1 MVDSPSPFGAP
12 CTSTRPSV
20 IAALTLA
27 LAASVVPVQAATES
41 RVVPHAFVSAT
52 AVRPGGTFR
61 VAVHLSIDAAWHVQ
75 ANPPSEESFIATT
88 LTLDPAAGLA
98 PGTVRYPEGTRLDAP
113 ALGGTLL
120 VFNDGV
126 VFGAEVR
133 VAPDA
138 APGERVL
145 RGKVTFQACDDHTC
159 LFPKSVELTFPIRV
173 DPAAVASAGD
183 ENPEIFRALATLL
196 PAAETEAPPGGGH
209 PPPPTHAQAPKP
221 TVAAGA
227 AEPAVPATGV
237 AASASPAEASESAGA
252 DVAAAIA
259 SRGFL
264 LWLLGVFALGLGLNL
279 TPCVYPVLA
288 VTLTYFGR
296 QEGTAGSRAVRAV
309 AYASGI
315 MATFT
320 ALFLIAGLSG
330 ELFGAW
336 LQNAWV
342 LAALAVVLIALA
354 LANFGLYEIQA
365 PAFLRNRVA
374 GGKTGVVGALLMGL
388 AMGIVAAPCVGPL
401 IGGLLLWAGQQRDLG
416 AALAAGLA
424 LSGGLG
430 LPYVFL
436 GIFSGSLSSL
446 PRSGDWLK
454 WVEHAMGC
462 VLLGVALYFLAAIL
476 PPTWF
481 LPAFAL
487 LIAASGIWL
496 GLLDA
501 NGRASRPLWFI
512 RGVVF
517 TAALGVA
524 VGLVRLE
531 RTDGIE
537 WRDYS
542 SAAVAAAAA
551 AHQPALVEF
560 TAAWCVPCR
569 VMEYGA
575 FKDARV
581 IAESRRFVRLRID
594 LTGAQDPASLE
605 GVKRYEVAGPPVLV
619 FLGPDG
625 TELRDL
631 RVVEAIGGDELLSRM
646 QRVPR

>member
-1 MVDSPSPFGAP
+1 M
-12 CTSTRPSV
+12 
-20 IAALTLA
+20 TLA
-27 LAASVVPVQAATES
+27 LAASLVPVQAATES
-41 RVVPHAFVSAT
+41 RVVPDAFVSAM

-61 VAVHLSIDAAWHVQ
+61 VAVHLSIDAGWHVQ
-75 ANPPSEESFIATT
+75 ANPPSDEMFIATS
-88 LTLDPAAGLA
+88 LTLEPKADLA
-98 PGTVRYPEGTRLDAP
+98 PGTVHYPEGTKLDAP

-138 APGERVL
+138 APGDRVL
-145 RGKVTFQACDDHTC
+145 QGKVTFQACDDHTC
-159 LFPKSVELTFPIRV
+159 LFPKSVALTFPIRV
-173 DPAAVASAGD
+173 DPAAAASAGGKH
-183 ENPEIFRALATLL
+183 PEIFGALAPLL
-196 PAAETEAPPGGGH
+196 PAAESGARTGGGNAPPPSRGEAPRPMA
-209 PPPPTHAQAPKP
+209 TS
-221 TVAAGA
+221 GA
-227 AEPAVPATGV
+227 DDAEPAVPET
-237 AASASPAEASESAGA
+237 AAPESPPRAQAPESAGA

-288 VTLTYFGR
+288 VTLTYFAR
-296 QEGTAGSRAVRAV
+296 QEGTAGSRAVRAI

-320 ALFLIAGLSG
+320 ALFLIAGLTG

-336 LQNAWV
+336 LQNPWV
-342 LAALAVVLIALA
+342 LAALAGVLIALA

-436 GIFSGSLSSL
+436 GIFSGSISSL

-476 PPTWF
+476 PATWF

-501 NGRASRPLWFI
+501 NGRASRPLWFL

-517 TAALGVA
+517 TAALAVA

-575 FKDARV
+575 FKDPRV
-581 IAESRRFVRLRID
+581 IAESRRFVRLRVD
-594 LTGAQDPASLE
+594 LTGAQDPGSLE

-631 RVVEAIGGDELLSRM
+631 RVVEAVGGDELLRRM
-646 QRVPR
+646 QHVPR